1 MSWFYTFHS
10 TTSLSTERVEFM
22 TISMFYTVKTFSE
35 PFQFILSS
43 YLLSIPGFQFYVLQR
58 PHPFQENFSW

>member
-1 MSWFYTFHS
+1 MKGSKCLGFIQFHS
-10 TTSLSTERVEFM
+10 TTCLCTERDEFM

-43 YLLSIPGFQFYVLQR
+43 YVLSIPGF
-58 PHPFQENFSW
+58 